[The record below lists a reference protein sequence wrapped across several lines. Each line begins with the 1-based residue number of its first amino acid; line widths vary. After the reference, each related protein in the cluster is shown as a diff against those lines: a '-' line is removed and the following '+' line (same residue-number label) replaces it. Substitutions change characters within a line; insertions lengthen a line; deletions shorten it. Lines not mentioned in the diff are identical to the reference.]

1 MKPILVCKT
10 TQINDKYIIKGDE
23 IKPTKQNINMII
35 KLNELG
41 FIEPLSLE
49 EIIKLKR
56 EVNKGDE
63 K

>member
-1 MKPILVCKT
+1 MKPILFCKT

>member
-10 TQINDKYIIKGDE
+10 SQINDTYIVKGDE
-23 IKPTKQNINMII
+23 IKPTKENINMII

-56 EVNKGDE
+56 EINKGDE